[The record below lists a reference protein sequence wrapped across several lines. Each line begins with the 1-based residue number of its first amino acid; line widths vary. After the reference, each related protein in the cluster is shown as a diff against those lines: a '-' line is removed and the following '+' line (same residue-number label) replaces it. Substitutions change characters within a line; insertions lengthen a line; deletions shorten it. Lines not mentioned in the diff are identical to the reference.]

1 MEHDSKTMQDRIKSC
16 LDLEETMGAH
26 EGGFQEV
33 FSSSASEVLNQK
45 EDAISPEDLAWV
57 ESCLVKDLGHADD
70 NWDDMKDAL
79 WNIISSQ
86 EPSPFDVSY
95 KTLEITNDYVQIN
108 DESAMTPLGDFMQDS
123 LSPNHAPVKEN
134 RDDESD
140 MAGLFGQHL
149 SYNFINSDESEDGE
163 AKMDAVTI
171 VDTESLESIFKVWDL
186 GTQFEVDELAEQ
198 FTTALAAKSSVGN
211 DLHGAALDDLLTG
224 IADLS
229 LHTRT

>member
-1 MEHDSKTMQDRIKSC
+1 
-16 LDLEETMGAH
+16 MGAY

-33 FSSSASEVLNQK
+33 FSSSTSEDLNQK
-45 EDAISPEDLAWV
+45 EEYEISPEDLAWV

-86 EPSPFDVSY
+86 EPSPFEVSY

-123 LSPNHAPVKEN
+123 LSPNHAPVEEN
-134 RDDESD
+134 RDDEAN

-149 SYNFINSDESEDGE
+149 SYNLINSDESEDGE
-163 AKMDAVTI
+163 AKMDAATI
-171 VDTESLESIFKVWDL
+171 VDTGSLESIFKVWDL
-186 GTQFEVDELAEQ
+186 GTQFEVDELTEQ
-198 FTTALAAKSSVGN
+198 FTTALAVKSSVGN